1 MNLSGNPFSEE
12 ANYKEYV
19 IAHLPELVYLDFRL
33 IDESAREAAAER
45 YKYSVEERVHDE
57 TIAKRN
63 QDELEEKQKE
73 RQLHKVT
80 VSFFNLLV
88 RDEAEF
94 MQLSYEVVLNF

>member
-1 MNLSGNPFSEE
+1 MIIQFQVIYLRRFKVLRTLNLSGNPFSEE

-57 TIAKRN
+57 TIAKRK

-73 RQLHKVT
+73 RQLHKVIII
-80 VSFFNLLV
+80 
-88 RDEAEF
+88 
-94 MQLSYEVVLNF
+94 

>member
-1 MNLSGNPFSEE
+1 M
-12 ANYKEYV
+12 
-19 IAHLPELVYLDFRL
+19 
-33 IDESAREAAAER
+33 DESAREAAAER